1 MFALT
6 KIVGQ
11 DVFED
16 VVKGILKHNL
26 TTTEL
31 NYLIRLYVKRFIKT
45 HRYDFV
51 KLLMVNLI
59 KKEKIYRKLLFD
71 LIEFIIKYSNFR
83 EIIFEDFFKEKVIE
97 VLSTIYLIKLIPT
110 IRSSKNYSKFYERF
124 LKIFQLPYITLLT
137 DYLYI
142 DHRSIT
148 IKNKPNEEFELIF
161 RKLNNLSCKYILN
174 ENELIDFIIIIIDN
188 LVYQSQYL
196 ILSLLKDKICPI
208 KILKQLLI
216 NNIDYVLIQ
225 SFIMKYFEIEQKD
238 DKSFLKHKD
247 KTILTAELLSLSED
261 PIFHKN
267 LHEYVNKYKL
277 DSKNMLILM
286 NNYITSNE
294 CWSGNDEVMWR
305 YLIST
310 NPTLDDFKLLNPF
323 MHIVALKVW
332 EIPKENLLYY
342 IGLKSL
348 KSLSLGFLY
357 YIFYNLP
364 KDIVNYFVIFLGDLI
379 DIQTL
384 LFSMYFNTFR
394 F

>member
-1 MFALT
+1 MIDKSKLFGYIKLNT
-6 KIVGQ
+6 K
-11 DVFED
+11 
-16 VVKGILKHNL
+16 
-26 TTTEL
+26 
-31 NYLIRLYVKRFIKT
+31 
-45 HRYDFV
+45 HRI
-51 KLLMVNLI
+51 VNLSI
-59 KKEKIYRKLLFD
+59 SDLFD
-71 LIEFIIKYSNFR
+71 ETCKDKEFSEKL
-83 EIIFEDFFKEKVIE
+83 IFETENF
-97 VLSTIYLIKLIPT
+97 
-110 IRSSKNYSKFYERF
+110 YS
-124 LKIFQLPYITLLT
+124 
-137 DYLYI
+137 
-142 DHRSIT
+142 
-148 IKNKPNEEFELIF
+148 
-161 RKLNNLSCKYILN
+161 
-174 ENELIDFIIIIIDN
+174 
-188 LVYQSQYL
+188 
-196 ILSLLKDKICPI
+196 
-208 KILKQLLI
+208 
-216 NNIDYVLIQ
+216 
-225 SFIMKYFEIEQKD
+225 
-238 DKSFLKHKD
+238 
-247 KTILTAELLSLSED
+247 